1 MQLKNLILEEKEGT
15 GIITINRP
23 EKLNALNKELLF
35 ELKDLLEKVRSEEK
49 IKVLIITGAG
59 EKAFAA
65 GADINEIAAL
75 GLTNAFAYSRDAQEV
90 ANAIENLGKPVIA
103 GINGLA
109 LGGGFEL
116 ALACTLRIL
125 SENARMGF
133 PELGLGAIP
142 GIGGTQRLPRII
154 GKGRALWY
162 LMTGETMDAQTA
174 LSIGLA
180 NKVVPTGNLMDTCLE
195 VAKTLLNKG
204 PLALS
209 LVLDAVNHGLEV
221 GQDKGLVLESALM
234 TIACASEDKTE
245 GIKAFLEKRKPN
257 FKGR

>member
-1 MQLKNLILEEKEGT
+1 MDLKNLLFEEKEGI

-23 EKLNALNKELLF
+23 DKLNALNKELLS
-35 ELKDLLEKVRSEEK
+35 ELKGLIDRVRSDEK
-49 IKVLIITGAG
+49 IKVLIITGSG

-75 GLTNAFAYSRDAQEV
+75 GSANAYTFSRDAQEV
-90 ANAIENLGKPVIA
+90 ANGIENLGKPVIA
-103 GINGLA
+103 AVNGLA

-125 SENARMGF
+125 SENAKTGL
-133 PELGLGAIP
+133 PEVGLGAIP

-154 GKGRALWY
+154 GKGRAFWY
-162 LMTGETMDAQTA
+162 LLTGETIDAPTA

-180 NKVVPTGNLMDTCLE
+180 NKVVPGGNLMDTCLG
-195 VAKTLLNKG
+195 VAKTLLSKG

-209 LVLDAVNHGLEV
+209 LVLEAVNRGLEA
-221 GQDKGLVLESALM
+221 GQDIGLVLESALM
-234 TIACASEDKTE
+234 TIACASEDKNE

>member
-1 MQLKNLILEEKEGT
+1 MLIFLLKGLD
-15 GIITINRP
+15 
-23 EKLNALNKELLF
+23 ELH
-35 ELKDLLEKVRSEEK
+35 
-49 IKVLIITGAG
+49 G
-59 EKAFAA
+59 
-65 GADINEIAAL
+65 
-75 GLTNAFAYSRDAQEV
+75 
-90 ANAIENLGKPVIA
+90 PW
-103 GINGLA
+103 
-109 LGGGFEL
+109 
-116 ALACTLRIL
+116 
-125 SENARMGF
+125 NARMGF

>member
-1 MQLKNLILEEKEGT
+1 MERKNLIFEEREEV

-23 EKLNALNKELLF
+23 EKLNALNKELLS
-35 ELKDLLEKVRSEEK
+35 ELKSSIERVRSEEK
-49 IKVLIITGAG
+49 IKVVIITGSG

-65 GADINEIAAL
+65 GADLNEIAAL
-75 GLTNAFAYSRDAQEV
+75 GLSNAFAFSRAAHEV
-90 ANAIENLGKPVIA
+90 ANGIENLGKPVIA
-103 GINGLA
+103 GVNGLA

-125 SENARMGF
+125 SENAKMGL
-133 PELGLGAIP
+133 PEVSLGAIP
-142 GIGGTQRLPRII
+142 GIGGTQRLPRLI
-154 GKGRALWY
+154 GKGRAFWY
-162 LMTGETMDAQTA
+162 LLTGETIDAQTA
-174 LSIGLA
+174 LAIGLA
-180 NKVVPTGNLMDTCLE
+180 NKVVPIGNLMDTCLG
-195 VAKTLLNKG
+195 VAKTLLSKG

-209 LVLDAVNHGLEV
+209 LVLEAVNHGLEM

-234 TIACASEDKTE
+234 TIACASEDKNE

>member
-1 MQLKNLILEEKEGT
+1 MEWKNLIFEERKEI

-23 EKLNALNKELLF
+23 DKLNVLNKMLLA
-35 ELKDLLEKVRSEEK
+35 ELKDAIERVRLDEKVR
-49 IKVLIITGAG
+49 VLIITGSG

-65 GADINEIAAL
+65 GADINEIANL
-75 GLTNAFAYSRDAQEV
+75 GLTNAFAFSRNAQEV
-90 ANAIENLGKPVIA
+90 ANGIENLGKPVIA

-116 ALACTLRIL
+116 ALACTFRIL
-125 SENARMGF
+125 SENAKMGL
-133 PELGLGAIP
+133 PEVGLGAVP

-162 LMTGETMDAQTA
+162 LLTGELIDAQTA
-174 LSIGLA
+174 LLIGLA
-180 NKVVPTGNLMDTCLE
+180 NRVVPMGKLMETCLE

-204 PLALS
+204 PLAMS
-209 LVLDAVNHGLEV
+209 LVMQAVNHGLEM
-221 GQDKGLVLESALM
+221 GQEAGLVLESALM
-234 TIACASEDKTE
+234 TIASASEDKNE

-257 FKGR
+257 FKGH

>member
-1 MQLKNLILEEKEGT
+1 MELKNLLFEENEGI

-23 EKLNALNKELLF
+23 EKLNALNRELLF
-35 ELKDLLEKVRSEEK
+35 ELKDFLEKVRSEEK
-49 IKVLIITGAG
+49 IKVLIITGSG

-65 GADINEIAAL
+65 GADLNEIAAL
-75 GLTNAFAYSRDAQEV
+75 GLSNAFAFSRTAQEV
-90 ANAIENLGKPVIA
+90 VNEIENLGKPVIA

-116 ALACTLRIL
+116 ALACTFRIL
-125 SENARMGF
+125 SENSKMGF
-133 PELGLGAIP
+133 PEVALGAIP

-154 GKGRALWY
+154 GKGRAFWY
-162 LMTGETMDAQTA
+162 LMTGETIDAQTA

-180 NKVVPTGNLMDTCLE
+180 NKVVPIGNLMDTCLG
-195 VAKTLLNKG
+195 VAKTLLGKG
-204 PLALS
+204 PLAMS
-209 LVLDAVNHGLEV
+209 LVLAAVNHGLEV

-234 TIACASEDKTE
+234 TIACASEDKNE

>member
-1 MQLKNLILEEKEGT
+1 MELKNLLFEENEGI

-23 EKLNALNKELLF
+23 EKLNALNKKVLS
-35 ELKDLLEKVRSEEK
+35 ELKDVFERVRSDEK
-49 IKVLIITGAG
+49 IKVVIMTGSG

-75 GLTNAFAYSRDAQEV
+75 GLANAFTFSREAQQV
-90 ANAIENLGKPVIA
+90 TNAIENLGKPVIA
-103 GINGLA
+103 GVNGLA
-109 LGGGFEL
+109 LGGGCEL
-116 ALACTLRIL
+116 ALACTLRIF
-125 SENARMGF
+125 SENAKMGL
-133 PELGLGAIP
+133 PEVGLGAIP

-154 GKGRALWY
+154 GKGRAFWY
-162 LMTGETMDAQTA
+162 LMTGETIDAQTA

-180 NKVVPTGNLMDTCLE
+180 NKVVPIGNLINTCLG
-195 VAKTLLNKG
+195 VAKTLLSKG

-209 LVLDAVNHGLEV
+209 LVLEAVNHGLEV
-221 GQDKGLVLESALM
+221 GQNEGLVLESALM
-234 TIACASEDKTE
+234 TIACASEDKNE